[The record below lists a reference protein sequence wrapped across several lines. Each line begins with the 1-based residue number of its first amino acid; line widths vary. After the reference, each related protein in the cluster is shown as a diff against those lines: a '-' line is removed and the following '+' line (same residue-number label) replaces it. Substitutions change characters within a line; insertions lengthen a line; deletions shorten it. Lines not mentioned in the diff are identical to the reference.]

1 MFSITFLPL
10 SNPSFI
16 DYQKHEIQMNWN
28 KKPLSQDPAS
38 GKNWSDWKK
47 NNLNKL
53 EKNNSALP
61 LWKKIFHFELFPISR
76 LTLLESPNMRGCDW
90 VENSVKCVQ
99 S

>member
-1 MFSITFLPL
+1 MKFKWIETRNHYHKTPHQVK
-10 SNPSFI
+10 I
-16 DYQKHEIQMNWN
+16 DQIE
-28 KKPLSQDPAS
+28 
-38 GKNWSDWKK
+38 KK